1 MAMMTFARWFT
12 AMNLRPDSGRLAK
25 SAAIVTLGLLTF
37 ASGCTTVQQQ
47 GTGSSYLIVD
57 DLNAAS
63 GAAPT
68 QFGGLLQSD
77 VQTKGGVFEDP
88 GQVTLSLALKDPG
101 SSDTPTSPTTANFIT
116 VTRYHVDF
124 VRADGRNT
132 QGVDVPFSFD
142 GAMTV
147 TVGNQSGTASFT
159 LVRAQSKLEAPL
171 LALVTNG
178 SVISTIANIT
188 FYGTDQTGRAVS
200 VTASI
205 GVNFANWADPS
216 S

>member
-1 MAMMTFARWFT
+1 MITFARWFT

-37 ASGCTTVQQQ
+37 ASGCTKVQQQ

-57 DLNAAS
+57 QIQAAS
-63 GAAPT
+63 GATPS
-68 QFGGLLQSD
+68 QFGGFLQSD
-77 VQTKGGVFEDP
+77 VLTKGSIFEDP
-88 GQVTLSLALKDPG
+88 GEVTLSLGLKDPG
-101 SSDTPTSPTTANFIT
+101 SSDSPTSPTTANFIT
-116 VTRYHVDF
+116 ITRYHVDY

-132 QGVDVPFSFD
+132 QGVDVPYSFD
-142 GAMTV
+142 GGVSV
-147 TVGNQSGTASFT
+147 TVGGQSSTAAFV
-159 LVRAQSKLEAPL
+159 LVRGQSKLEAPL
-171 LALVTNG
+171 AALSSNG
-178 SVISTIANIT
+178 QIISTVAQVT

-205 GVNFANWADPS
+205 GINFADWADPS

>member
-37 ASGCTTVQQQ
+37 ASGCTKVQQQ

-63 GAAPT
+63 GATPT

-88 GQVTLSLALKDPG
+88 GEVTLSLALKDPG

-116 VTRYHVDF
+116 ITRYHVDF

-147 TVGNQSGTASFT
+147 TVGNQSGTASF
-159 LVRAQSKLEAPL
+159 AQSKLEAPL